1 MNAARSS
8 LVALIPLLACAHGAG
23 APAPQ
28 RSAPGAAA
36 AGPRSA
42 GPGEYVPL
50 AGGNEWPYVDQSPGL
65 PAGERG
71 ARRTV
76 RVLERTADGFF
87 RDNERGE
94 LRVDGDCVRDRKR
107 RLLCQP
113 FEKGASW
120 SSVVSVSS
128 TERYEIA
135 ATDETVDTPAGRFQ
149 RCIRV
154 RAHNRATRSTD
165 HVLEISYAPRVGPV
179 RIETYVV
186 VDGKVTP
193 QVRAVLQG
201 YSVEGK

>member
-1 MNAARSS
+1 
-8 LVALIPLLACAHGAG
+8 V
-23 APAPQ
+23 
-28 RSAPGAAA
+28 
-36 AGPRSA
+36 
-42 GPGEYVPL
+42 
-50 AGGNEWPYVDQSPGL
+50 GNEWVYVDQSPAL
-65 PAGERG
+65 PAARRG

-76 RVLERTADGFF
+76 RIRERTADGFF

-94 LRVDGDCVRDRKR
+94 LRVDGGCVRDRKR

-120 SSVVSVSS
+120 SSIVSVSS

-135 ATDETVDTPAGRFQ
+135 GTDETVETPAGRFE
-149 RCIRV
+149 RCVRV

-179 RIETYVV
+179 RIETYVI

-193 QVRAVLQG
+193 QVKAVLQA
-201 YSVEGK
+201 YKVEGK